1 MLGNAGHGVV
11 SSKDVIQLFRE
22 REGDRVVA
30 DDREGDRL
38 GSPADRTEA
47 AQGQLHRR
55 RLSTC
60 DLY

>member
-30 DDREGDRL
+30 DDRDGDRREVVSDL
-38 GSPADRTEA
+38 QLIGPK
-47 AQGQLHRR
+47 QLHRR